1 MTARDRIFGGIRR
14 ALAVTG
20 DDAPRKKI
28 VADRMA
34 DHPRGVV
41 PARGQ
46 LPEAERVALLVR
58 KIEAASGSVVRL
70 ATMDEVP
77 AAVADYLRANGLPL
91 GMRRGAD
98 ARLAAL
104 PWERQPDVAVTV
116 GASKGDDLVGL
127 SHATA
132 AVAETGTLVLLSGPD
147 NPTTLNFLPDHHLVV
162 VAAAT
167 VAGDLETV
175 LARLRETR
183 GAGGLPRAVHLIT
196 GPSRTADIE
205 QTLILG
211 AHGPRRLHV
220 MLVGADPAV

>member
-1 MTARDRIFGGIRR
+1 MSARDQVFGSIRR

-20 DDAPRKKI
+20 EEASRKKI
-28 VADRMA
+28 VADRIA

-41 PARGQ
+41 PVRGQ
-46 LPEAERVALLVR
+46 LPDAERLALLVR
-58 KIEAASGSVVRL
+58 KIEAAAGSVVRL
-70 ATMDEVP
+70 ATIDEVP
-77 AAVADYLRANGLPL
+77 AAVAAYLRADGLPL
-91 GMRRGAD
+91 AVRRGAD

-104 PWERQPDVAVTV
+104 PWERADGLAVTV
-116 GASKGDDLVGL
+116 GASSGDDLVGL

-132 AVAETGTLVLLSGPD
+132 AVAETGTLVLESGPD

-175 LARLRETR
+175 LAGLRATH
-183 GAGGLPRAVHLIT
+183 GTAGLPRAVHLVT
-196 GPSRTADIE
+196 GPSRTTDIE

-220 MLVGADPAV
+220 MLVG